1 MKFSVNSFIF
11 VTLTNLHIFVSS
23 AASKPNILF
32 VLVDDLGWSDVGFH
46 GSKIQTPNVDKLAN
60 EGVILDSYYV
70 QPICSPTRGAL
81 MSGRYPIHLGM
92 QHGIVHTGCPFGLPL
107 NITTLPQKLKEVGY
121 STHMIGKWHLGFYN
135 WESTPTYRG
144 FDTFYGFYNGAE
156 DHYTHVISHF
166 LDFRDNKEIVRD
178 MNETYSV
185 NAFTKRAEQIVKSHD
200 AQNGPLFLYMAFQN
214 VHSPVQAPKQHVDKY
229 SFINDTI
236 RRSYAGMV
244 DIMDEAVGNI
254 TGAFKE
260 AGLWDNTLMIFST
273 DNGGVPKN
281 GGYDYPL
288 RGPKDTLWEGGVR
301 GVGFVH
307 GKMLS
312 RSGVK
317 STGLIHVTDWY
328 PTLVN
333 LAGGYLNDEDLPLDG
348 HDVWKTISNGE
359 ASPRTEILHN
369 IDTPSF
375 PDTELGFAYQ
385 GIGLRVGDMK
395 LLMGVPNI
403 SYFIPP
409 EERNISEVNS
419 VTDQDLNDPPV
430 PTINVALFNVTA
442 DPYEK
447 NDLSKKF
454 PDKVKELQDR
464 LEYYMKGLVPPA
476 NKPSDPKARRVA
488 RENGAWT
495 PWM

>member
-1 MKFSVNSFIF
+1 MFS
-11 VTLTNLHIFVSS
+11 
-23 AASKPNILF
+23 LF
-32 VLVDDLGWSDVGFH
+32 PCL
-46 GSKIQTPNVDKLAN
+46 
-60 EGVILDSYYV
+60 
-70 QPICSPTRGAL
+70 
-81 MSGRYPIHLGM
+81 
-92 QHGIVHTGCPFGLPL
+92 
-107 NITTLPQKLKEVGY
+107 
-121 STHMIGKWHLGFYN
+121 
-135 WESTPTYRG
+135 
-144 FDTFYGFYNGAE
+144 
-156 DHYTHVISHF
+156 
-166 LDFRDNKEIVRD
+166 
-178 MNETYSV
+178 
-185 NAFTKRAEQIVKSHD
+185 
-200 AQNGPLFLYMAFQN
+200 
-214 VHSPVQAPKQHVDKY
+214 
-229 SFINDTI
+229 
-236 RRSYAGMV
+236 
-244 DIMDEAVGNI
+244 
-254 TGAFKE
+254 
-260 AGLWDNTLMIFST
+260 
-273 DNGGVPKN
+273 
-281 GGYDYPL
+281 
-288 RGPKDTLWEGGVR
+288 
-301 GVGFVH
+301 
-307 GKMLS
+307 
-312 RSGVK
+312 
-317 STGLIHVTDWY
+317 
-328 PTLVN
+328 
-333 LAGGYLNDEDLPLDG
+333 GGYLNDEDLPLDG